1 MGSCDWTFY
10 SKPPALLLVIL
21 HAHTS
26 LHICFLPICNT
37 RPSSVQYSSSSENI
51 AASAEQGFSTNVQV
65 CNDITSGYPE
75 GYRYCQHP
83 VLSLHSALG
92 ASNPDGTSTH
102 TRSTTSCSVAEVTSS
117 ASPPEA
123 LVTTNEPPP
132 NCTEGTHS
140 YNLPVFNKIAQE
152 TSIASV
158 AVKPSLH

>member
-51 AASAEQGFSTNVQV
+51 ATSAEQGFSTKVQV

-92 ASNPDGTSTH
+92 ASNPDVTFTH
-102 TRSTTSCSVAEVTSS
+102 TQG
-117 ASPPEA
+117 PPNPALSRQEQVPRAPHHGLA
-123 LVTTNEPPP
+123 LVTTNEPP
-132 NCTEGTHS
+132 TKLYGGHS
-140 YNLPVFNKIAQE
+140 LFNNIAQE
-152 TSIASV
+152 RVQTQSHLN
-158 AVKPSLH
+158 PTLH